1 MRGQIQTPGNV
12 YFGFDG
18 APKVSAEA
26 LAREFDSAP
35 TVGDRLRLG
44 KVELIVRDVGN
55 DGRVAEV
62 GLALKP

>member
-1 MRGQIQTPGNV
+1 MTPAGV
-12 YFGFDG
+12 
-18 APKVSAEA
+18 PKPVRSNEM
-26 LAREFDSAP
+26 EFDSAP

-44 KVELIVRDVGN
+44 KVELIVRDVGS